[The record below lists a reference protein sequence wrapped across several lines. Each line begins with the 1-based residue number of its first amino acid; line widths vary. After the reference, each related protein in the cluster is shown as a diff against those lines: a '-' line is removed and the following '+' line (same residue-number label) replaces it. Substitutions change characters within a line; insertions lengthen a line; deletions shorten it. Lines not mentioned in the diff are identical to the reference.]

1 MENVKHQRKE
11 GVQLFINKE
20 LELEVRAVVIDGEG
34 WLVGKD
40 VAEVLGYKD
49 VSSAILDHVDEEDRV
64 NSKTR
69 GCFAVELGQRGGWLI
84 NESGLYSLVL
94 SSKLPGAKK
103 FKRWVTSEV
112 LPQIRKTGGY
122 IAVKEDDDEA
132 SIMAKALE
140 IAHRTLNKKD
150 ELLKAKDKEIKDL
163 SEDLNQKN
171 RFINQLAASENT
183 LLVREV
189 AKIASKADVVIGEK
203 RLWSKLREWG
213 LIFKNSTEPKQ
224 YGVDKGYFE
233 VNEGAKESKGKVFT
247 YRTTRVTGKGQAYII
262 DRLVKEGV

>member
-1 MENVKHQRKE
+1 MKVKHKHKE
-11 GVQLFINKE
+11 GVQLFVNKE
-20 LELEVRAVVIDGEG
+20 LELEVRAVEINGEG

-40 VAEVLGYKD
+40 VAEVLGYANSRD
-49 VSSAILDHVDEEDRV
+49 ALSNHVDDEDKASVAIYDGRQ
-64 NSKTR
+64 NRNMTI
-69 GCFAVELGQRGGWLI
+69 I

-122 IAVKEDDDEA
+122 IPIKEEMSEA
-132 SIMAKALE
+132 EIMAKALIISQKTIE
-140 IAHRTLNKKD
+140 KKD
-150 ELLKAKDKEIKDL
+150 ELLKAKDKEIEVL

-189 AKIASKADVVIGEK
+189 AKVASKADVVIGEK

-224 YGVDKGYFE
+224 SGIDKGYFE
-233 VNEGAKESKGKVFT
+233 VNEGTKETKGKVFT

-262 DRLVKEGV
+262 ERLLKEI

>member
-20 LELEVRAVVIDGEG
+20 LELEVRAVEINGEG

-40 VAEVLGYKD
+40 VAEILGYKNTRK
-49 VSSAILDHVDEEDRV
+49 ALLDHVDEEDKGV
-64 NSKTR
+64 TKCDT
-69 GCFAVELGQRGGWLI
+69 LGGSQEMIVI

-94 SSKLPGAKK
+94 RSKLSGAKK
-103 FKRWVTSEV
+103 FRRWVTSEV

-122 IAVKEDDDEA
+122 VPISEEDDEA

-150 ELLKAKDKEIKDL
+150 ELLKAKDKEIRDL

-189 AKIASKADVVIGEK
+189 AKVASKADVVIREK
-203 RLWSKLREWG
+203 RLWAKLREWG

-224 YGVDKGYFE
+224 CGIDKGYFE
-233 VNEGAKESKGKVFT
+233 VNEGTKEAKGKVFT

-262 DRLVKEGV
+262 ERLLKEIK

>member
-1 MENVKHQRKE
+1 MKNIKHKHRE
-11 GVQLFINKE
+11 EVQLFVNKE
-20 LELEVRAVVIDGEG
+20 LELEVRAVEINGEG

-40 VAEVLGYKD
+40 VAEVLGYAKPRN
-49 VSSAILDHVDEEDRV
+49 AIATHVDEED
-64 NSKTR
+64 KM
-69 GCFAVELGQRGGWLI
+69 GAIIQGDLGGVQEMTVI

-94 SSKLPGAKK
+94 RSKLPGAKK
-103 FKRWVTSEV
+103 FKRWVTAEV

-122 IAVKEDDDEA
+122 IAVNENDDEA
-132 SIMAKALE
+132 SIMARALM
-140 IAHRTLNKKD
+140 IAQNTLNKKD
-150 ELLKAKDKEIKDL
+150 ELLKAKDQEIKVI
-163 SEDLNQKN
+163 SEELGQKN

-189 AKIASKADVVIGEK
+189 AKVASKADVVIGEK

-224 YGVDKGYFE
+224 CGIDKGYFE
-233 VNEGAKESKGKVFT
+233 VNEGTKEAKGKVFT

-262 DRLVKEGV
+262 ERLLKEI

>member
-1 MENVKHQRKE
+1 MKNIKHKHRE
-11 GVQLFINKE
+11 EVQLFVNKE
-20 LELEVRAVVIDGEG
+20 LELEVRAVEINGEG

-40 VAEVLGYKD
+40 VAEVLGYAKPRN
-49 VSSAILDHVDEEDRV
+49 AIATHVDEED
-64 NSKTR
+64 KM
-69 GCFAVELGQRGGWLI
+69 GALIQGDLGGVQEMTVI

-94 SSKLPGAKK
+94 RSKLPGAKK
-103 FKRWVTSEV
+103 FKRWVTAEV

-122 IAVKEDDDEA
+122 IAVNENDDEA
-132 SIMAKALE
+132 SIMARALM
-140 IAHRTLNKKD
+140 IAQNTLNKKD
-150 ELLKAKDKEIKDL
+150 ELLKGKDQEIKVI
-163 SEDLNQKN
+163 SEELGQKN

-189 AKIASKADVVIGEK
+189 AKVASKADVVIGEK

-224 YGVDKGYFE
+224 CGIDKGYFE
-233 VNEGAKESKGKVFT
+233 VNEGTKEAKGKVFT

-262 DRLVKEGV
+262 ERLLKEI

>member
-1 MENVKHQRKE
+1 MENVKHSHKE
-11 GVQLFINKE
+11 GVQLFVNKE
-20 LELEVRAVVIDGEG
+20 LELEVRAVEIDGEG

-40 VAEVLGYKD
+40 VAEVLGYSNTSDALKK
-49 VSSAILDHVDEEDRV
+49 HVDIEDKGV
-64 NSKTR
+64 AKCDT
-69 GCFAVELGQRGGWLI
+69 LGGTQEMIVI

-94 SSKLPGAKK
+94 RSKLPGAKK
-103 FKRWVTSEV
+103 FRRWVTSEV

-122 IAVKEDDDEA
+122 VPISEEDDEA

-150 ELLKAKDKEIKDL
+150 ELLKAKDKEINHL

-189 AKIASKADVVIGEK
+189 AKVASKADVVIGEK

-224 YGVDKGYFE
+224 CGIDKGYFE
-233 VNEGAKESKGKVFT
+233 VNEGTKETKGKVFT

-262 DRLVKEGV
+262 ERLLKEI